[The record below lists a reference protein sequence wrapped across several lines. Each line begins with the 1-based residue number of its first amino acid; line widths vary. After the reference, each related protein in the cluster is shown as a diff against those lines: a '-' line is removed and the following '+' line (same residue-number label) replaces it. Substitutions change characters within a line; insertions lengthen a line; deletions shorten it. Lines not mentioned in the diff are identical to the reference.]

1 MNGSYDCSPWSY
13 CDSNDGTC
21 KCYRNNEDIFKCD
34 IHGNRYSIL
43 TCYCL
48 TLSVKMNTTEVG
60 LCMYNCYHLGK
71 TKFNIEV
78 AYSTLPNNISDL
90 NDAMCGRYNRT
101 GTLCGDCV
109 SSTYLRAYS
118 YDLYCTNCVGD
129 WSNWIKYIV
138 VAYVP
143 LTIFY
148 IVVLLF
154 KINIP
159 SSRLQGYVLFC
170 QIFSSPIILRPLI
183 FLRSQTGTE
192 EMEVFGTLYG
202 IWISLL
208 LCIH

>member
-1 MNGSYDCSPWSY
+1 
-13 CDSNDGTC
+13 
-21 KCYRNNEDIFKCD
+21 
-34 IHGNRYSIL
+34 
-43 TCYCL
+43 
-48 TLSVKMNTTEVG
+48 MNTTEVG
-60 LCMYNCYHLGK
+60 LCIYNCYHLGK
-71 TKFNIEV
+71 TNFDTEV

-129 WSNWIKYIV
+129 WSNWIKYIG

-148 IVVLLF
+148 IMVLLF

-159 SSRLQGYVLFC
+159 SSCLQGYVLFC
-170 QIFSSPIILRPLI
+170 QIPSSPIIVRPLI
-183 FLRSQTGTE
+183 LFLRSQTDTVYYKG
-192 EMEVFGTLYG
+192 MQVFGTLYG
-202 IWISLL
+202 IWNLDFFRILNLNIASKPVNWQFVLWNCLL